1 MDRSKSGHIFR
12 FLEKRRDPQLR
23 NWEMKKENDTFTSNQ
38 DLIDVLTFIFKKD
51 VCYIFRSKF
60 YFSLGFLP

>member
-12 FLEKRRDPQLR
+12 FLKKRRGPQLR

-38 DLIDVLTFIFKKD
+38 DLIDVLTFVFKKD
-51 VCYIFRSKF
+51 IFRSKF